1 MTGSS
6 DDEVFTAAQREW
18 LTKLMDIFGESVD
31 ERVQWLAQCMLH
43 ISDGET
49 ALQFQVIALR
59 RLLDRRGI
67 VITDAEIVAEVQ
79 ELKAHRE
86 VEKELG
92 PGAAEYVKVSEMREI
107 LRRLLSKKQ

>member
-1 MTGSS
+1 
-6 DDEVFTAAQREW
+6 
-18 LTKLMDIFGESVD
+18 
-31 ERVQWLAQCMLH
+31 MLH

-67 VITDAEIVAEVQ
+67 VITDADIVAEVQ